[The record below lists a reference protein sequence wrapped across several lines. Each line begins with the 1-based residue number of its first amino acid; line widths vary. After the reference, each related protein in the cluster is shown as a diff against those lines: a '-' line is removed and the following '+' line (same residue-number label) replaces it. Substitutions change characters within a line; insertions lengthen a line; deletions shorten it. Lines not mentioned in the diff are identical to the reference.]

1 MGLKVFLMKVKHKCL
16 AKKEY
21 SKIDRIK
28 VVTLKKN
35 WLYILLVIGRALAYA
50 VELKLLTID

>member
-1 MGLKVFLMKVKHKCL
+1 MVKDKHKCL

-21 SKIDRIK
+21 SKTDRIK
-28 VVTLKKN
+28 VVTLEKN

-50 VELKLLTID
+50 VELKRLTIE

>member
-1 MGLKVFLMKVKHKCL
+1 MKVKHKCL

-28 VVTLKKN
+28 VVMLKKN